1 MRWLKVFAV
10 LSITITGCGGKIE
23 KTEIVPLDKVPAAAM
38 DAAKTKLPDVKF
50 DTAWKTK
57 NGNYEIRGKSAE
69 GKVRD
74 LQVTEAGKVVEV
86 D

>member
-1 MRWLKVFAV
+1 MRGLKVFAV
-10 LSITITGCGGKIE
+10 LSLALAGCEGKIE
-23 KTEIVPLDKVPAAAM
+23 KTEIVPLDKVPAVAMKAAE
-38 DAAKTKLPDVKF
+38 AKLPDVKF
-50 DTAWKTK
+50 ESAWKTK
-57 NGNYEIRGKSAE
+57 NGNYEIRGKGAG

>member
-1 MRWLKVFAV
+1 MRWLNAFSVVAIV
-10 LSITITGCGGKIE
+10 MAGCGGKIE

-74 LQVTEAGKVVEV
+74 LQVTESGTVVEV